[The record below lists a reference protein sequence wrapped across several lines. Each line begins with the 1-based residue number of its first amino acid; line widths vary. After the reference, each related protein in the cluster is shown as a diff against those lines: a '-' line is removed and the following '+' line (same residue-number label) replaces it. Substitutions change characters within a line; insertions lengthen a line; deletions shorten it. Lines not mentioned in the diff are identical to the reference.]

1 MNIANGIN
9 SARLPNDVSQV
20 SGTAAAGKSAGTSG
34 ETNLG
39 GTQAVSQTGQV
50 QDQAS
55 ISSTG
60 GLFSAAL
67 NTSDARME
75 KVAPIQAAIQA
86 GTYSVS
92 SSDVAGK
99 VISSLLE

>member
-1 MNIANGIN
+1 MNVSNGIT

-20 SGTAAAGKSAGTSG
+20 NGTAAAGKSAQG
-34 ETNLG
+34 ETG
-39 GTQAVSQTGQV
+39 SVVSGAQGAGQARQV

-60 GLFSAAL
+60 GLLSAAQ
-67 NTSDARME
+67 SAPDVRAE
-75 KVAPIQAAIQA
+75 KIAPIQAAINA

-92 SSDVAGK
+92 SSDVADK
-99 VISSLLE
+99 LISSLLE